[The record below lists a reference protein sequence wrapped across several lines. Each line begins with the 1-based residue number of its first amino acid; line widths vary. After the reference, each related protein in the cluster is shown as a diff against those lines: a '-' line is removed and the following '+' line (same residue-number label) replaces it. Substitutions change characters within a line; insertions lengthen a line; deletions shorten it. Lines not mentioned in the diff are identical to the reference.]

1 ILYVPAVGKLTFNGE
16 KSMSTT
22 TEHVKKIKPLLN
34 FNKLADNDLLK
45 RLHAIRDGLN
55 GNSAF
60 PNPPVDMPTFKAAV
74 DLYDTLTT
82 DALDGGKKVISAKR
96 KQREVVI
103 KMAMQ
108 QGHYVWAASN

>member
-1 ILYVPAVGKLTFNGE
+1 
-16 KSMSTT
+16 MSTTT

-34 FNKLADNDLLK
+34 FNKLPDNDLLK
-45 RLHAIRDGLN
+45 RLHAIRDGMT
-55 GNSAF
+55 GNTAF
-60 PNPPVDMPTFKAAV
+60 PTPPVDMPTFKTEIE
-74 DLYDTLTT
+74 LFDTLTT

-108 QGHYVWAASN
+108 QGHYVWAASNNDL

>member
-1 ILYVPAVGKLTFNGE
+1 LHTEELRGMAETERPPISRFCMSQRSKKLTFNGE
-16 KSMSTT
+16 KTMSTT
-22 TEHVKKIKPLLN
+22 TEHVKKIRPLLN

-60 PNPPVDMPTFKAAV
+60 PPPPIDMPTFKAAI

-82 DALDGGKKVISAKR
+82 DALDGGKRVT
-96 KQREVVI
+96 
-103 KMAMQ
+103 
-108 QGHYVWAASN
+108 